1 MNRNVLKIM
10 AIIIALIFAYIGFNI
25 ASINYN
31 EKIKEYLKYKNI
43 NTYVFDDKIQVKYKP
58 FPVISIKNIYI
69 ENMLSIGDAK
79 IEMSLFSLISRSIAG
94 SKITLSNVAFKHDS
108 KDKEISRIQ
117 LLNSAN
123 KLMRYFDDLN
133 ISVYNISVLGEE
145 NDLKFRILE
154 LKDSSQKLSIQLK
167 KDLYLE
173 LSRINNQTT
182 KISAKNANKYSIELI
197 ARYDQEDNLIDADF
211 LAKSINISYL
221 LEDNYIGQNTEEN
234 KKINITCKIINSKD
248 GIDAKNLNITG
259 EGIEGSGEINDLGG
273 TPSINFVFNYIDLNK
288 LIGKEDT
295 QNIQISSIDKDMN
308 FDIRINNLIYKNESF
323 NKITISLLDNKKS
336 QTLEI
341 KKFSGAIKSGGIFSF
356 VGNVENDSYRSVFDG
371 RFIVKHNNINN
382 LLKNIDLP
390 ELSINEV
397 NPLTVISNLHISDT
411 EFVLN
416 DLFARFSNINTMG
429 SISIKM
435 IGKTPRINSI
445 LSISDIDL
453 NQKYPIIS
461 EIAGKLSGF
470 FDDMQNEDY
479 VTKYNPLR
487 TMSHIGN
494 YYFNI
499 ANIKSNNMI
508 AIDSISLSASAMK
521 NLLSVNFFSAKNKD
535 LIFNSAIT
543 VDTSVLNPKIEL
555 KIQDSVINSYST
567 MLNFFDLLYKN
578 FDTKNIAI
586 NIKGQNN
593 SVEDFANN
601 IEFEIKNDK
610 RIINITNLSAN
621 LKNDNSKIKL
631 LGNLMINPF
640 KANLGYYIENMDLSK
655 NLYSLAF
662 SPAKVGLATIGGT
675 VSLVGNNINE
685 IFANSYAEGSLN
697 ISKGE
702 FQGFSVD
709 DFIASIRNPKYNGSD
724 INDKA
729 SKYANSGI
737 TKISSMGGQY
747 KLNKGIFSFNN
758 FTLSTTNSSGK
769 LNGFTNLYTQE
780 NKLSYAFDFYLS
792 AVEQNNR
799 IYSAIFDMSGK
810 INDGKKNISIGDN
823 VVEYFSKLRS
833 N

>member
-1 MNRNVLKIM
+1 MNRNVLKII
-10 AIIIALIFAYIGFNI
+10 AIIILLIFAYIGFTI
-25 ASINYN
+25 ASIDYSQ
-31 EKIKEYLKYKNI
+31 KIKEYLKYKNI
-43 NTYVFDDKIQVKYKP
+43 DTYVFDDKIQVKYSP

-69 ENMLSIGDAK
+69 ENMLSISDAK
-79 IEMSLFSLISRSIAG
+79 IEMSLFSLISRSING
-94 SKITLSNVAFKHDS
+94 SKITLSNVAFKYNS
-108 KDKEISRIQ
+108 TDKEISKIQ

-123 KLMRYFDDLN
+123 KLMRSLDDFN
-133 ISVYNISVLGEE
+133 INIYNISVLDQE

-154 LKDSSQKLSIQLK
+154 LKDNGQELSIQLK

-182 KISAKNANKYSIELI
+182 KISAKNGDKYNIELT
-197 ARYDQEDNLIDADF
+197 ARYDQNDNLIDADF

-221 LEDNYIGQNTEEN
+221 LEENYIGQNIEKD

-248 GIDAKNLNITG
+248 GIHAKNLNIKG
-259 EGIEGSGEINDLGG
+259 EGIDGSGEINDLGG

-288 LIGKEDT
+288 LIDEEDT
-295 QNIQISSIDKDMN
+295 KDIQISSIEKDMN

-323 NKITISLLDNKKS
+323 NKIIISLLDNKKS
-336 QTLEI
+336 QTLKI
-341 KKFSGAIKSGGIFSF
+341 KKFSGTIKSGGIFSF
-356 VGNVENDSYRSVFDG
+356 VGNVENDSYRSVFNG

-382 LLKNIDLP
+382 LLKNIDLA
-390 ELSINEV
+390 ELSIDEV

-411 EFVLN
+411 GLVLN

-453 NQKYPIIS
+453 DQKHPIIS
-461 EIAGKLSGF
+461 EIAAKLSRF

-479 VTKYNPLR
+479 ITKYNSLR
-487 TMSHIGN
+487 TMSHIGS
-494 YYFNI
+494 YYFSI

-508 AIDSISLSASAMK
+508 AIDNINLSSSAMK
-521 NLLSVNFFSAKNKD
+521 NLLSVNFFSVKNKD

-543 VDTSVLNPKIEL
+543 IDTSVLNPKIEL

-567 MLNFFDLLYKN
+567 MVNFFDLLYKN
-578 FDTKNIAI
+578 FDPKNIAI

-593 SVEDFANN
+593 SVEDFAKN

-631 LGNLMINPF
+631 LGNLMIKPF

-655 NLYSLAF
+655 NSYSLAF
-662 SPAKVGLATIGGT
+662 SPVKVGLTTIGGT

-685 IFANSYAEGSLN
+685 IFANAYAEGSLN

-758 FTLSTTNSSGK
+758 FTLSTANSSGK
-769 LNGFTNLYTQE
+769 LNGFTNFYTQE
-780 NKLSYAFDFYLS
+780 NKLSYVFDFYLS
-792 AVEQNNR
+792 SVEQNNL

-810 INDGKKNISIGDN
+810 INDSKKNISIGDSM
-823 VVEYFSKLRS
+823 VEYFSKLRS